1 MENKIKKAFV
11 FDIAGA
17 AALIAAMIYFLI
29 FACVIFPQYALSDA
43 GQTSENIVQAFGVAL
58 GSAIAVAVLI
68 TIFVIICAVGL
79 VVGVFLIVSAC
90 KRKKY
95 LLKNDFAANRKK
107 FNVFLT
113 VGLVADFVVTAF
125 CVYLAFS
132 PFLHYLPVAVVCCA
146 SLVLTGVGFYLS
158 RNAARENV

>member
-1 MENKIKKAFV
+1 M
-11 FDIAGA
+11 
-17 AALIAAMIYFLI
+17 
-29 FACVIFPQYALSDA
+29 
-43 GQTSENIVQAFGVAL
+43 QAFGVAL
-58 GSAIAVAVLI
+58 GSAIAVVVLI

-95 LLKNDFAANRKK
+95 LLQNDFAANRKK

-125 CVYLAFS
+125 CVCLAFS
-132 PFLHYLPVAVVCCA
+132 PFPYYLPVAVVCVV

-158 RNAARENV
+158 RDAARENV